1 MNDDLI
7 AGLNAFSDRLNQR
20 ARALSHKHQDDDT
33 ALLMQGL
40 AITMEAVRSLGVVVN
55 RLDGIPGYGRDGA

>member
-7 AGLNAFSDRLNQR
+7 AGLNAFSDRLHKR
-20 ARALSHKHQDDDT
+20 AHALSHKHQDDDT